1 MENVYMIANVNKIN
15 NNNNDNNNSSSNN
28 NNNNNNNND
37 NNNNNGKLR
46 IPRSPPESVRASL

>member
-1 MENVYMIANVNKIN
+1 MIANVNKI
-15 NNNNDNNNSSSNN
+15 
-28 NNNNNNNND
+28 NNNNND

>member
-1 MENVYMIANVNKIN
+1 MIANVNKIN

-28 NNNNNNNND
+28 NNNNNNNN
-37 NNNNNGKLR
+37 NGKLR